1 MLTEKL
7 NSLIAEAMK
16 AGEKERT
23 DALRLIK
30 TELVRVEKSGTPLT
44 EDLELK
50 TLMKMIAQREESIKQ
65 YTDAGRT
72 DLAEHEAYEIG
83 VIKEFV
89 PEQPSDDEVNAY
101 IDTVITEY
109 RATHESLSMKDM
121 KPILDLVKAKYNL
134 PTVGKLVSNRVK
146 AQIG

>member
-50 TLMKMIAQREESIKQ
+50 TLMKMITQREESIKQ

-101 IDTVITEY
+101 IDTVIAEY

-121 KPILDLVKAKYNL
+121 KPTLDLVKAKYNL

>member
-50 TLMKMIAQREESIKQ
+50 TLMKMITQREESIKQ

-101 IDTVITEY
+101 IDTVIAEY

>member
-50 TLMKMIAQREESIKQ
+50 TLMKMITQREESIKQ
-65 YTDAGRT
+65 YTDAGRA
-72 DLAEHEAYEIG
+72 DLAEHEAYEIDI
-83 VIKEFV
+83 IKEFV

-101 IDTVITEY
+101 IDTVIAEY